1 MKNMLSII
9 VSTKDEE
16 EPISHVI
23 EDIEKIELDNFEIL
37 VVDKSTDGTREQV
50 RRLMKKYDNL
60 RLIEQENNGK
70 GNAMKLGVEKTKGNK
85 ICFLDGD
92 CTYPAKYIPRMVELL
107 KDHDIVIASRL
118 ILKEN
123 ANQTFETMYYY
134 RIAPILT
141 DFIFGKFKTSEPM
154 SGMRVMRKE
163 TWNRLNIKSKGFTVE
178 TEMEIKMAKLGFHVA
193 EIPIPCI
200 PRKGN
205 SKFNWSWGD
214 MLRIIRLVRNNSRY
228 LDNLTV
234 DVYLE

>member
-16 EPISHVI
+16 EPIPYVI
-23 EDIEKIELDNFEIL
+23 EDIEKIDLDNFEIL
-37 VVDKSTDGTREQV
+37 VVDKSTDRTRERV

-60 RLIEQENNGK
+60 RLIEQEDSGK
-70 GNAMKLGVEKTKGNK
+70 GNAMKLGVEKAKGDM

-92 CTYPAKYIPRMVELL
+92 CTYPAKCIPRMVELL
-107 KDHDIVIASRL
+107 KDHDMVIASRL
-118 ILKEN
+118 LLKED
-123 ANQTFETMYYY
+123 ANRTFETMYYY
-134 RIAPILT
+134 RIAPILNK
-141 DFIFGKFKTSEPM
+141 FIFRKFKTSEPM

-163 TWNRLNIKSKGFTVE
+163 TWNKMNLKSKGFVME
-178 TEMEIKMAKLGFHVA
+178 TEMEIKMAALGFHVA

-200 PRKGN
+200 PRKGS

-214 MLRIIRLVRNNSRY
+214 MMKIIRIIRKNSEK

-234 DVYLE
+234 DVYLK